1 MSGNRTRRDFL
12 RVSAGLPG
20 LVVGAGVWPASA
32 AGRTAVRHTTGPV
45 EASNVMRRPRPAR
58 ALEIL
63 ILGGTSFLGPHQ
75 IRYALER
82 GHSVTIF
89 YRGQTQPR
97 LFPELFDRVEQL
109 EGDRDG
115 DLEALRGRTW
125 DAVIDN
131 SGRSVEWARAS
142 AELLAP
148 HVHNYLFVSSTG
160 VFYPYLTA
168 GITEEVQPRLA
179 DEPPQD
185 PPSYGVMK
193 ALSEREVQ
201 RAFGDRSII
210 VRPNYIVG
218 PGDTTDR
225 FPYWPVRIARGGE
238 VLVPGGHDDPVQFM
252 DVRDLTEW
260 MIHLIEEERTGVYN
274 AAGPFPRQATIAEM
288 VHGIRAVTTERVDWV
303 WIDDYEFLTE
313 VRLRAMVP
321 WIMPR
326 GNSLG
331 HTRINYERAVA
342 NGLTLRPLAVTV
354 RDTLDWWASDAV
366 PPERRANPDFVLT
379 PDREAEIIAAW
390 RARSSRIQS

>member
-1 MSGNRTRRDFL
+1 MSESPTRRDFL
-12 RVSAGLPG
+12 RVSAGLSGLAAGSAMWPG
-20 LVVGAGVWPASA
+20 SA
-32 AGRTAVRHTTGPV
+32 AGRAAVPHIRGSRTQATEIG
-45 EASNVMRRPRPAR
+45 RPRAPR
-58 ALEIL
+58 ALRIL

-82 GHSVTIF
+82 GHTVTVF
-89 YRGQTQPR
+89 NRGQTQP
-97 LFPELFDRVEQL
+97 LLYPELFDRVEQL
-109 EGDRDG
+109 EGDRGG
-115 DLEALRGRTW
+115 DLDVLRGRTW

-131 SGRSVEWARAS
+131 SGRAVEWARAS

-148 HVHNYLFVSSTG
+148 AVRNYLFVSSTG
-160 VFYPYLTA
+160 VFYPYLTP
-168 GITEEVQPRLA
+168 GITEDVQPRLA
-179 DEPPQD
+179 DDPVQD

-225 FPYWPVRIARGGE
+225 FPYWPARIARGGE

-260 MIHLIEEERTGVYN
+260 MIRLIEEERTGVYN
-274 AAGPFPRQATIAEM
+274 AAGPFPRQATIGEM
-288 VHGIRAVTTERVDWV
+288 VYGIRAVTTERVDWV
-303 WIDDYEFLTE
+303 WIDDYDFLTE

-331 HTRINYERAVA
+331 HTRINYDRAVA
-342 NGLTLRPLAVTV
+342 NGLTFRPLAVTV
-354 RDTLDWWASDAV
+354 RDTLDWWTTDAV
-366 PPERRANPDFVLT
+366 PPERRANPDFALT
-379 PDREAEIIAAW
+379 ADREAQIIAAW
-390 RARSSRIQS
+390 RTRRQ